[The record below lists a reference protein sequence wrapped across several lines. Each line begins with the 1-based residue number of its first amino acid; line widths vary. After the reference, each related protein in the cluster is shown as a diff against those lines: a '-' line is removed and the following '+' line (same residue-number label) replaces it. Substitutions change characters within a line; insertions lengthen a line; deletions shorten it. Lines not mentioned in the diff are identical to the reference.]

1 MPKGQ
6 GYKHSG
12 TAYGKLPK
20 VREWTGADGQT
31 YAEVTN
37 LYGSGNTKPKKSGNS
52 KRGY

>member
-1 MPKGQ
+1 MAKGY

-37 LYGSGNTKPKKSGNS
+37 LYGSGNTKPKNKSS
-52 KRGY
+52 KKRGY